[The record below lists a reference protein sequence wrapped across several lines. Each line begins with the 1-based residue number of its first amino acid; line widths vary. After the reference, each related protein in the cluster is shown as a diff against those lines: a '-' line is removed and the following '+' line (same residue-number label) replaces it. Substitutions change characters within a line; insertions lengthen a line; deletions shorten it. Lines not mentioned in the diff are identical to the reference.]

1 MRRARHLLWTL
12 VLAALTAAPAAH
24 ATSVTV
30 LLSGEWFQVT
40 DNGNATGG
48 AIAVGVPFT
57 VTLTYDDAAG
67 DVNSDPTLGDY
78 VLSGGSSS
86 LALATGG
93 FTFTLG
99 FSESIIFS
107 VGDGY
112 FGQDDFVWFA
122 ENFTT
127 SGPLPLGI
135 TTGYGYMSPNVADST
150 ATAHTSDDLA
160 DLPWN
165 VSAYN
170 SPNLGMY
177 FLIAVNGAGPGKFI
191 ELFGDFTQFTLL
203 PEPSSLLLLVLGAL
217 AIARLRR
224 V

>member
-12 VLAALTAAPAAH
+12 ALTAFAAAPAAH

-30 LLSGEWFQVT
+30 QLSGEWFQVT
-40 DNGNATGG
+40 DNANVSGG
-48 AIAVGVPFT
+48 SIAVGVPFT
-57 VTLTYDDAAG
+57 VTLTYDDSAA
-67 DVNSDPTLGDY
+67 DSNSDPTLGDY
-78 VLSGGSSS
+78 LLPGATSS
-86 LALATGG
+86 LLLETGG

-99 FSESIIFS
+99 ASQNIIFS

-112 FGQDDFVWFA
+112 IGQDDFVWFG
-122 ENFTT
+122 ENFST
-127 SGPLPLGI
+127 SGPLPAGI

-150 ATAHTSDDLA
+150 ATAHASDDLTN
-160 DLPWN
+160 LPWD

-177 FLIAVNGAGPGKFI
+177 FLIAVNGAGAGKFI
-191 ELFGDFTQFTLL
+191 ELFGDFTGFTVL
-203 PEPSSLLLLVLGAL
+203 PEPTSVLVLLVVL

-224 V
+224 A